1 MKIVKGL
8 MLMSIGAAMVLLYQ
22 RYGYEVMIM
31 AEDMIEKKRKCLCN
45 ELED

>member
-8 MLMSIGAAMVLLYQ
+8 MLMALGAGTVLLYQ
-22 RYGYEVMIM
+22 RYGDQMMSMVD
-31 AEDMIEKKRKCLCN
+31 DMVYKTKCKCE